1 MRKLLVAAALVLAL
15 LGAIGAGS
23 AHTSAGVR
31 PVAAHAQLLAD
42 SGSTPQTLCGG
53 GAPTYC

>member
-1 MRKLLVAAALVLAL
+1 MRKLLIAATLTLAL

-23 AHTSAGVR
+23 AHSTATIR

-42 SGSTPQTLCGG
+42 GGTPQTLCGG
-53 GAPTYC
+53 AAPTYC